1 MFLENRKVFILIS
14 FGFFVHGLVLKAAFD
29 IYFSSPIDNGMT
41 PILSTN
47 SSPAKRLVLFVADGL
62 RAEGI
67 FGENQTENAPNLNKI
82 KETRG
87 SWGIAHTRVPTESRP
102 GHVALLGGIYEDPA
116 ALLKGWKV
124 NPVDFD
130 SVINQS
136 RNAWCWG
143 GPSIINMF
151 NRDDLP
157 HIHLHSYE
165 PSLEDFG
172 NNNTIGLDSW
182 VFDKVETFIQQQK
195 TCDLCEFKQKR
206 NLFFLHLLG
215 IDTAGHAFK
224 PNSLEYKK
232 NIRFV
237 DENIAQIEQL
247 FERVFPDKS
256 TSYVFTADH
265 GMTNWGSHGSGSDHE
280 TKTPLITWGAGIK
293 IDKKRK
299 DVQQIDIAPLL
310 SALIGINYPINSL
323 GRLPVDYIE
332 TSQDNL
338 AEMMISNVLQLME
351 TFNIKRNR
359 RMRNA
364 IRFVPFQGVTREALE
379 SRINHLKYLSSS
391 QHFDSL
397 KVETEKIIDFL
408 IEGSDYYHNYYQL
421 PILISIT
428 VGIVAW
434 IIYLATFN
442 VSIPQNT
449 SHGKI
454 VTYIEVLVFVP
465 LYLNALYLSI
475 VQSLPMMYY
484 VYFLFPIFMVQ
495 ILVRRHV
502 YILEA
507 LRQVKRSGFREALVQ
522 FLVYFLGLRLLVQGF
537 HNRKS
542 LSIVIY
548 LILASVFYSK
558 SLRRHTNRQQKT
570 VWIVCCVIVSIFPF
584 LPQMTT
590 TFNTSSYLS
599 GYILWCIAAYKF
611 IMNRLKS
618 SKIIC
623 VQYGMMVLTPLYTL
637 SVEYGLV
644 ASDSPLK
651 SVAFIWSFTP
661 IVAILF
667 SPVQVFSR
675 LSSIF
680 IGFGTFYLMVTSNYE
695 NLFLFFYMC
704 LLYVW
709 LILENRCF
717 HCENWGEVEFK
728 RAFERDKSQQNDDFR
743 RAFFFVVLIFI
754 GFFGTGNIASL
765 NSFDPMWVR
774 CFLTIF
780 SPFKMA
786 GLILLRIMVPFLFTS
801 CAYRAVNL
809 FCKSNTLNMFCIVL
823 MFSDLMLLELLYYI
837 TNIGS
842 WLEIGMSLSKFI
854 IMEAFVIILLILYG
868 FAYLLTTTSVK
879 M

>member
-1 MFLENRKVFILIS
+1 MFGTNRKVFVLIS

-47 SSPAKRLVLFVADGL
+47 KPPAKRLVLFVADGL

-82 KETRG
+82 KQTRG

-102 GHVALLGGIYEDPA
+102 GHVALLGGIYEDPS

-151 NRDDLP
+151 NKDDLP
-157 HIHLHSYE
+157 HIHLHSYDS
-165 PSLEDFG
+165 SLEDFG
-172 NNNTIGLDSW
+172 NNNTIGLDLW
-182 VFDKVETFIQQQK
+182 VFDEVNSFIQQQK
-195 TCDLCEFKQKR
+195 TCDVCEFKQTG

-237 DENIAQIEQL
+237 DENIVKIEHL
-247 FERVFPDKS
+247 FETIFPDKS

-280 TKTPLITWGAGIK
+280 TTTPLIAWGAGIK
-293 IDKKRK
+293 IEKKRK

-323 GRLPVDYIE
+323 GRLPVDYLA
-332 TSQDNL
+332 TSLDNL
-338 AEMMISNVLQLME
+338 AQMMISNVLQLVE

-364 IRFVPFQGVTREALE
+364 IRFVPFQGVTTQELE
-379 SRINHLKYLSSS
+379 SRIAHLKHLSSL
-391 QHFDSL
+391 QQFDSL
-397 KVETEKIIDFL
+397 KTESEKLIEFL

-421 PILISIT
+421 PILVSIT

-434 IIYLATFN
+434 IVYLATFN
-442 VSIPQNT
+442 VRVSQNT
-449 SHGKI
+449 SRRKI
-454 VTYIEVLVFVP
+454 TIYFEVLVFVP
-465 LYLNALYLSI
+465 LYLNVLYLLI
-475 VQSLPMMYY
+475 IQSLPLMYY
-484 VYFLFPIFMVQ
+484 VYFMFPIFMVQ

-502 YILEA
+502 FISEA
-507 LRQVKRSGFREALVQ
+507 LRQVKSSGFRAALGQ
-522 FLVYFLGLRLLVQGF
+522 FVVYLIGLRLLVQGF

-542 LSIVIY
+542 LSIVMY
-548 LILASVFYSK
+548 LVLVSVFYSK
-558 SLRRHTNRQQKT
+558 SLRHTSRYQKT
-570 VWIVCCVIVSIFPF
+570 LWTICCVSVSLFPF
-584 LPQMTT
+584 LPEMTT
-590 TFNTSSYLS
+590 TFNTTSYLL
-599 GYILWCIAAYKF
+599 GYILWCMAACKL
-611 IMNRLKS
+611 ISCQKS
-618 SKIIC
+618 SKVIS
-623 VQYGMMVLTPLYTL
+623 VQFGMVVLTPLYTL
-637 SVEYGLV
+637 SVEKGLV
-644 ASDSPLK
+644 TSDSPLK
-651 SVAFIWSFTP
+651 NFALIWSLAP

-667 SPVQVFSR
+667 SPIQIFSR
-675 LSSIF
+675 LCSIF

-695 NLFLFFYMC
+695 NLFLFFYVC

-709 LILENRCF
+709 LILESRLDYKNL
-717 HCENWGEVEFK
+717 GE
-728 RAFERDKSQQNDDFR
+728 ATFERRFEGNTSQSSDDFR

-786 GLILLRIMVPFLFTS
+786 GLILLRIIVPFLFTS

-809 FCKSNTLNMFCIVL
+809 LCKSNTLNMFCIVL

-854 IMEAFVIILLILYG
+854 IMEAFVIIILILYG
-868 FAYLLTTTSVK
+868 FAYLLTSVK
-879 M
+879 VKL